1 MRLFDPICVGWL
13 PQLSPS
19 SYIILGQTE
28 IIEASEALG
37 ADRLRDFGV
46 VIDVGGGRGK
56 FVSSQLM
63 STITSSRAAA
73 SAYYLPWRR
82 QRMSMVE
89 MARLQGLTVD
99 A

>member
-1 MRLFDPICVGWL
+1 M
-13 PQLSPS
+13 
-19 SYIILGQTE
+19 IILKSSLDHTE

-46 VIDVGGGRGK
+46 VIDVGGGRDK

-89 MARLQGLTVD
+89 MARLQGLAVD